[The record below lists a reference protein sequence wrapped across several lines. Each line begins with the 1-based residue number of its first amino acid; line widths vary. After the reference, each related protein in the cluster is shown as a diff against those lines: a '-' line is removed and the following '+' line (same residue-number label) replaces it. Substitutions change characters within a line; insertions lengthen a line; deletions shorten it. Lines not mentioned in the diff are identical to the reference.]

1 MVKVTL
7 PFVRETKNTV
17 VYQVDREKAK
27 EQKLAT
33 DTLYVQKS
41 ALPSPPPKAIILTIE
56 FATA

>member
-7 PFVRETKNTV
+7 PVVRETKNTV

-41 ALPSPPPKAIILTIE
+41 VLPSPPPKAIILTIE